1 MQTFQIFSIT
11 YFLQDNVIK
20 RPVRTSVP
28 IQSNNFVNS
37 CDSSANSRSHF
48 YNTSEFFCVTAISSG
63 EVNYYYGGSPLLPD
77 LRTSFSHTL
86 ASSFSVKKRTNVV
99 CLLEKSFLIF
109 KKDFI
114 RNHL

>member
-20 RPVRTSVP
+20 RPVCTSVP

-37 CDSSANSRSHF
+37 CDSSASSRSHF
-48 YNTSEFFCVTAISSG
+48 YNTREFFDETAIS
-63 EVNYYYGGSPLLPD
+63 GGPLYHYFKEPSTAQFTYFILSYTCF
-77 LRTSFSHTL
+77 LFL
-86 ASSFSVKKRTNVV
+86 CQKERTNVV

-114 RNHL
+114 HNHL